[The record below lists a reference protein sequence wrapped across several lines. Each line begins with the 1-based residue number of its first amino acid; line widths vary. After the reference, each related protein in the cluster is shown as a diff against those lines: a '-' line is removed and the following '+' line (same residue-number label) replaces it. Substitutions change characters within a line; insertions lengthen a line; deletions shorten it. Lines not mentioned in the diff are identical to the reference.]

1 LVSLTKNLIN
11 FDQNLFA
18 ESLLMLIKNNKNFG
32 KLKDS
37 QKQTLVEYIIL
48 VQNLDNKL
56 KNILNEI
63 TNHVK
68 GMNESDFIL
77 HCEFEIAIMK
87 RQKTIK

>member
-1 LVSLTKNLIN
+1 MTKNLSN

-18 ESLLMLIKNNKNFG
+18 ENLLEVIKTNKNFG
-32 KLKDS
+32 KLKEN
-37 QKQTLVEYIIL
+37 QKHTLVEYIIL

-56 KNILNEI
+56 KNILNEM

-68 GMNESDFIL
+68 GMNETDFIL

-87 RQKTIK
+87 RQKNN

>member
-1 LVSLTKNLIN
+1 MVSLTKHLIA

-18 ESLLMLIKNNKNFG
+18 ENLLQLIMNNKNFG
-32 KLKDS
+32 KLKDN

-56 KNILNEI
+56 KTILNEM
-63 TNHVK
+63 TNFVK

-77 HCEFEIAIMK
+77 HCEFEIAILK
-87 RQKTIK
+87 RQKNK

>member
-1 LVSLTKNLIN
+1 MVSLTKHLIT

-18 ESLLMLIKNNKNFG
+18 ENLLELLKNNKNF
-32 KLKDS
+32 KLKDN
-37 QKQTLVEYIIL
+37 QKQTLVEYLIL

-56 KNILNEI
+56 KNILNEM

-87 RQKTIK
+87 RQQKNK